1 MEKLMFKVENLGL
14 NKLGVKELNEHYKG
28 NIENGF
34 IDVFKLNEIIDTC
47 KKKIYKQS
55 KTFLKKRENNYIG
68 SIGCSQYIQNEKI
81 PGPDFSL
88 QLKHINYKITKI
100 EIIENESN
108 FNFL

>member
-1 MEKLMFKVENLGL
+1 MKKLMFKVENLGL
-14 NKLGVKELNEHYKG
+14 NELGVKELNEHYKG

-34 IDVFKLNEIIDTC
+34 VDVFKLNEIIDTC

-55 KTFLKKRENNYIG
+55 KSFLKERENNYIG
-68 SIGCSQYIQNEKI
+68 SIGCSQHIPNEKI

-100 EIIENESN
+100 EVIEKESD
-108 FNFL
+108 FSFL